1 MKKRR
6 LKKTPLVILLCIIL
20 GVCLVIAKT
29 TNNGTKKNNDNKV
42 VNKKTSKT
50 VSKSDKKK
58 SMSLVM
64 VGDVLTHD
72 SVLADALKA
81 DGSYDFTS
89 MFTDIKPMIKKY
101 DLKYLNQ
108 ESIIGGPS
116 FKYSGYPTF
125 NAPDSIGDNLIDTG
139 FNIFGLANN
148 HAYDKGEDAILY
160 SNKYWGSKDVITAG
174 TYSSFEDRDT
184 IKVYEKNGIK
194 YAFLAYTTSLNGY
207 TLSSDKSYLV
217 NVYSDEL
224 VKDDINKIKDKVDV
238 VIVAMHWGD
247 EYTNTPTNS
256 EVSIAQYLS
265 ELGVDLVIGTHPHVV
280 QPIEYVGETLVIY
293 SLGNFISNQLV
304 LGLNPAIGLMVGVDI
319 TVDGDETKVSIKEKE
334 LLYSYSDN
342 STNFKVI
349 PFSKMS
355 DDILNDYKSIEE
367 KYMSIVGDVN

>member
-72 SVLADALKA
+72 SVLADALKE
-81 DGSYDFTS
+81 DGSYDFTG

-160 SNKYWGSKDVITAG
+160 SNKYWSSKDVITAG
-174 TYSSFEDRDT
+174 TYSSKDERDD

-217 NVYSDEL
+217 NVYSDAL
-224 VKDDINKIKDKVDV
+224 VKDDVDKIKDKVDV

-256 EVSIAQYLS
+256 EKEIAQYLS

-304 LGLNPAIGLMVGVDI
+304 IGLNPAIGLMVGVDI
-319 TVDGDETKVSIKEKE
+319 TVDGDDTKISIKEKE
-334 LLYSYSDN
+334 LLYSYSKN

-349 PFSKMS
+349 PFSKMN
-355 DDILNDYKSIEE
+355 DDILSDYKSVEE
-367 KYMSIVGDVN
+367 KYMSIVGDVM

>member
-20 GVCLVIAKT
+20 GVCLIIAKT
-29 TNNGTKKNNDNKV
+29 TNNGTKKSNNNETV
-42 VNKKTSKT
+42 SKKSGKT

-72 SVLADALKA
+72 SVLTDALKE

-89 MFTDIKPMIKKY
+89 MFTDIKSMIKDY

-160 SNKYWGSKDVITAG
+160 SNKYWSSKDVITAG
-174 TYSSFEDRDT
+174 TYSSKDERDD

-217 NVYSDEL
+217 NVYSDAL
-224 VKDDINKIKDKVDV
+224 VKDDVDKIKDKVDV

-256 EVSIAQYLS
+256 EKEIAQYLS

-304 LGLNPAIGLMVGVDI
+304 IGLNPAIGLMVGVDI
-319 TVDGDETKVSIKEKE
+319 TVDGDDTKISIKEKE
-334 LLYSYSDN
+334 LLYSYSKS

-349 PFSKMS
+349 PFSKMN
-355 DDILNDYKSIEE
+355 DDILPDYKSVEE
-367 KYMSIVGDVN
+367 KYMSIVGDVM

>member
-6 LKKTPLVILLCIIL
+6 IKKTPLIIILCIIL
-20 GVCLVIAKT
+20 GACFVIAKT
-29 TNNGTKKNNDNKV
+29 TNKGVKKNNDSKV
-42 VNKKTSKT
+42 IEKENNKKD
-50 VSKSDKKK
+50 SKSDKKK
-58 SMSLVM
+58 SMSLLM

-72 SVLADALKA
+72 SVLADALKE

-89 MFTDIKPMIKKY
+89 MFTYIKPLIKDY
-101 DLKYLNQ
+101 DLKYVNQ

-139 FNIFGLANN
+139 FNVIGLANN
-148 HAYDKGEDAILY
+148 HAYDKGETAILY
-160 SNKYWGSKDVITAG
+160 SNKYWGSKDVIAAG
-174 TYSSFEDRDT
+174 TYSSFEDRDN

-256 EVSIAQYLS
+256 EVAIAQHLS
-265 ELGVDLVIGTHPHVV
+265 DLGVDLIIGTHPHVV

-342 STNFKVI
+342 STKFKVI

-355 DDILNDYKSIEE
+355 DDILSDYKSVEE

>member
-1 MKKRR
+1 MKRR
-6 LKKTPLVILLCIIL
+6 LKKTPLVIMLCI
-20 GVCLVIAKT
+20 VLVGCFVVAKT
-29 TNNGTKKNNDNKV
+29 TNKVNKSSNNSKV
-42 VNKKTSKT
+42 V
-50 VSKSDKKK
+50 DKKK
-58 SMSLVM
+58 EVSSNKKRSMSLVM

-72 SVLADALKA
+72 SVLADALKN
-81 DGSYDFTS
+81 DGSYDFSS
-89 MFTDIKPMIKKY
+89 MFSYIKPMIKDY
-101 DLKYLNQ
+101 DLKYVNE

-125 NAPDSIGDNLIDTG
+125 NAPDILGDNLIDTG
-139 FNIFGLANN
+139 FNVVGLANN
-148 HAYDKGEDAILY
+148 HAYDKGETAILY
-160 SNKYWGSKDVITAG
+160 SNKYCGSKDVIVSG
-174 TYSSFEDRDT
+174 TYSSFEDRDN

-238 VIVAMHWGD
+238 IIVAMHWGD

-256 EVSIAQYLS
+256 EREIAQYLS

-355 DDILNDYKSIEE
+355 DDILADYKNIEE

>member
-20 GVCLVIAKT
+20 GVCLIIAKT
-29 TNNGTKKNNDNKV
+29 TNNGTKKNNDNATV
-42 VNKKTSKT
+42 RKKSSKT

-72 SVLADALKA
+72 SVLADALKE

-89 MFTDIKPMIKKY
+89 MFTDIKSMIKDY

-160 SNKYWGSKDVITAG
+160 SNKYWSSKDVITAG
-174 TYSSFEDRDT
+174 TYSSKDERDD

-217 NVYSDEL
+217 NVYSDAL
-224 VKDDINKIKDKVDV
+224 VKDDVDKIKDKVDV

-256 EVSIAQYLS
+256 EKEIAQYLS

-304 LGLNPAIGLMVGVDI
+304 IGLNPAIGLMVGVDI
-319 TVDGDETKVSIKEKE
+319 TVDGDDTKISIKEKE
-334 LLYSYSDN
+334 LLYSYSKS

-349 PFSKMS
+349 PFSKMN
-355 DDILNDYKSIEE
+355 DDILPDYKSVEE
-367 KYMSIVGDVN
+367 KYMSIVGDVM

>member
-6 LKKTPLVILLCIIL
+6 LKKTPLIILLCIIL
-20 GVCLVIAKT
+20 GGCFIIAKT
-29 TNNGTKKNNDNKV
+29 TSNGTQKNND
-42 VNKKTSKT
+42 SKT
-50 VSKSDKKK
+50 TMKKSSKKETKTDKKK

-72 SVLADALKA
+72 AVLADALKE
-81 DGSYDFTS
+81 DGSYDFS
-89 MFTDIKPMIKKY
+89 PIFTYIKPMIKDY
-101 DLKYLNQ
+101 DLKYVNE

-139 FNIFGLANN
+139 FNVIGLANN
-148 HAYDKGEDAILY
+148 HAYDKGETAILY
-160 SNKYWGSKDVITAG
+160 SNKYWGSKDVIAAG
-174 TYSSFEDRDT
+174 TYSSFEDRDN

-217 NVYSDEL
+217 NVYSDCL

-256 EVSIAQYLS
+256 EVAIAQYLS
-265 ELGVDLVIGTHPHVV
+265 ELGVDLVIGTHPHVF

-342 STNFKVI
+342 STKFKVI

-355 DDILNDYKSIEE
+355 DDILSDYKSVEE

>member
-1 MKKRR
+1 MKSKKRR
-6 LKKTPLVILLCIIL
+6 LKKMPIIILLFVI
-20 GVCLVIAKT
+20 VIAVCFVA
-29 TNNGTKKNNDNKV
+29 NNPKKKVGKRKKNDTKV
-42 VNKKTSKT
+42 SEKVKKP
-50 VSKSDKKK
+50 KKNK
-58 SMSLVM
+58 SMSLIM

-72 SVLADALKA
+72 SVLADAKKEN
-81 DGSYDFTS
+81 GVYDFTS
-89 MFTDIKPMIKKY
+89 MFSDIKPMIKNY
-101 DLKYLNQ
+101 DLKYVNQ
-108 ESIIGGPS
+108 EAIIGGPS

-125 NAPDSIGDNLIDTG
+125 NAPDSIGDNLISTG

-148 HAYDKGEDAILY
+148 HAYDKGEVAITY
-160 SNKYWGSKDVITAG
+160 SNKYWSGKDVITAG
-174 TYSSFEDRDT
+174 TYSSFEERDD

-256 EVSIAQYLS
+256 QREIAQHLS

-304 LGLNPAIGLMVGVDI
+304 IGLNPAIGLMVGVDI
-319 TVDGDETKVSIKEKE
+319 TVDGDTTKIHIKEKE

-342 STNFKVI
+342 STKFKVI
-349 PFSKMS
+349 PFSKMN
-355 DDILNDYKSIEE
+355 DNILPDYKSVEE
-367 KYMSIVGDVN
+367 KYMSIVGDVM

>member
-20 GVCLVIAKT
+20 GVCLIIAKT
-29 TNNGTKKNNDNKV
+29 TNNGTKKSNNNETV
-42 VNKKTSKT
+42 SKKSGKT

-72 SVLADALKA
+72 SVLTDALKE

-89 MFTDIKPMIKKY
+89 MFTDVKSLIKDY

-160 SNKYWGSKDVITAG
+160 SNKYWSSKDVITAG
-174 TYSSFEDRDT
+174 TYSSKDERDD

-217 NVYSDEL
+217 NVYSDAL
-224 VKDDINKIKDKVDV
+224 VKDDVDKIKDKVDV

-256 EVSIAQYLS
+256 EKKIAQYLS

-304 LGLNPAIGLMVGVDI
+304 IGLNPAIGLMVGVDI
-319 TVDGDETKVSIKEKE
+319 TVDGDDTKISIKEKE
-334 LLYSYSDN
+334 LLYSYSKN

-349 PFSKMS
+349 PFSKMN
-355 DDILNDYKSIEE
+355 DDILPDYKSVEE
-367 KYMSIVGDVN
+367 KYMSIVGDVM

>member
-1 MKKRR
+1 MMKKRR
-6 LKKTPLVILLCIIL
+6 LKKTPLVILLCIL
-20 GVCLVIAKT
+20 LCGCFVIAKS
-29 TNNGTKKNNDNKV
+29 TNKSKKSSDNKV
-42 VNKKTSKT
+42 IEKKDNKVSSNKKR
-50 VSKSDKKK
+50 

-72 SVLADALKA
+72 SVLADALKN
-81 DGSYDFTS
+81 DGSYDFSS
-89 MFTDIKPMIKKY
+89 MFSYIKPMIKDY
-101 DLKYLNQ
+101 DLKYVNE

-125 NAPDSIGDNLIDTG
+125 NAPDILGDNLIDTG
-139 FNIFGLANN
+139 FNIIGLANN
-148 HAYDKGEDAILY
+148 HAYDKGETGILY
-160 SNKYWGSKDVITAG
+160 SNKYWGSKDVIASG
-174 TYSSFEDRDT
+174 TYSSHEDRDN

-207 TLSSDKSYLV
+207 ALSSDKSYLV

-224 VKDDINKIKDKVDV
+224 VKDDINKIKTKVDV

-247 EYTNTPTNS
+247 EYTNTPTES
-256 EVSIAQYLS
+256 EREIAKYLS
-265 ELGVDLVIGTHPHVV
+265 DLGVDLIIGTHPHVV

-319 TVDGDETKVSIKEKE
+319 TVDGTNTKVSIKEKE

-342 STNFKVI
+342 STKFKVI

-355 DDILNDYKSIEE
+355 DDILSDYKNIEE

>member
-1 MKKRR
+1 MKNKKRR
-6 LKKTPLVILLCIIL
+6 VKKVPIIVLLLMIIVV
-20 GVCLVIAKT
+20 GFIFINT
-29 TNNGTKKNNDNKV
+29 QDNTKKDTNIKSGKS
-42 VNKKTSKT
+42 NKKT
-50 VSKSDKKK
+50 VEKSNKK

-72 SVLADALKA
+72 ALLADAKKD
-81 DGSYDFTS
+81 DGTYDFSS
-89 MFTDIKPMIKKY
+89 MFSYIKPIIKDY
-101 DLKYLNQ
+101 DLKYVNE

-125 NAPDSIGDNLIDTG
+125 NAPDSVGDNLIDTG
-139 FNIFGLANN
+139 FNVIGLANN
-148 HAYDKGEDAILY
+148 HAYDKGEVAINY
-160 SNKYWGSKDVITAG
+160 SNKYWGGKDVITAG
-174 TYSSFEDRDT
+174 TYSSFQDRDD
-184 IKVYEKNGIK
+184 IKTYEKNGIK

-217 NVYSDEL
+217 NVYSNDL

-238 VIVAMHWGD
+238 IIVAMHWGD

-256 EVSIAQYLS
+256 QKEIAQYLS

-280 QPIEYVGETLVIY
+280 EPIEYVGETLVIY

-319 TVDGDETKVSIKEKE
+319 TVDGDSTKISIKDKE

-342 STNFKVI
+342 STKFKVI
-349 PFSKMS
+349 PFSKLS
-355 DDILNDYKSIEE
+355 DDILKDYKSIEE
-367 KYMSIVGDVN
+367 KYMSIVGDVM

>member
-1 MKKRR
+1 MMKKRR
-6 LKKTPLVILLCIIL
+6 LKKTPLVILLCIL
-20 GVCLVIAKT
+20 LCGCFVIAKS
-29 TNNGTKKNNDNKV
+29 TNKSKKSSDNKV
-42 VNKKTSKT
+42 IEKKDNKVSSNKKR
-50 VSKSDKKK
+50 

-72 SVLADALKA
+72 SVLADALKN
-81 DGSYDFTS
+81 DGSYDFSS
-89 MFTDIKPMIKKY
+89 MFSYIKPMIKDY
-101 DLKYLNQ
+101 DLKYVNE

-125 NAPDSIGDNLIDTG
+125 NAPDILGDNLIDTG
-139 FNIFGLANN
+139 FNIIGLANN
-148 HAYDKGEDAILY
+148 HAYDKGETGILY
-160 SNKYWGSKDVITAG
+160 SNKYWGSKDVIASG
-174 TYSSFEDRDT
+174 TYSSHEDRDN

-207 TLSSDKSYLV
+207 ALSSDKSYLV

-224 VKDDINKIKDKVDV
+224 VKDDINKIKTKVDV

-247 EYTNTPTNS
+247 EYTNTPTES
-256 EVSIAQYLS
+256 ELSIAKYLS

-319 TVDGDETKVSIKEKE
+319 TVDGDEAKVSIKEKE

-355 DDILNDYKSIEE
+355 DDILADYKNIEE
-367 KYMSIVGDVN
+367 KYMSIIGDVN

>member
-1 MKKRR
+1 MKKRKI
-6 LKKTPLVILLCIIL
+6 KKMPIIILLLIIIGIV
-20 GVCLVIAKT
+20 GVVVINPFNKT
-29 TNNGTKKNNDNKV
+29 IKNSDSKV
-42 VNKKTSKT
+42 T
-50 VSKSDKKK
+50 DKKK
-58 SMSLVM
+58 VSNIVKKKSLSLVM

-72 SVLADALKA
+72 SVLADAYI
-81 DGSYDFTS
+81 DGTYDFTS
-89 MFTDIKPMIKKY
+89 MFSYIKPMIKDY
-101 DLKYLNQ
+101 DLKYVNQ

-148 HAYDKGEDAILY
+148 HAYDKGENALLY
-160 SNKYWGSKDVITAG
+160 SNKYWSGKDVITAG
-174 TYSSFEDRDT
+174 TYSSFEDRDD
-184 IKVYEKNGIK
+184 IKVYEKNEIK

-207 TLSSDKSYLV
+207 ELSSDKSYLV

-238 VIVAMHWGD
+238 IIVAMHWGD

-256 EVSIAQYLS
+256 EKEIAQYLS
-265 ELGVDLVIGTHPHVV
+265 ELGVDIVIGTHPHVV

-319 TVDGDETKVSIKEKE
+319 TVDGDNTKISIKEKE

-342 STNFKVI
+342 STKFKVI
-349 PFSKMS
+349 PFSEMS
-355 DDILNDYKSIEE
+355 DDILSDYKSVEE
-367 KYMSIVGDVN
+367 KYMSIVGDVM

>member
-1 MKKRR
+1 MKKRK
-6 LKKTPLVILLCIIL
+6 LKKMPIIILLLIIIGIV
-20 GVCLVIAKT
+20 GVVIIKPS
-29 TNNGTKKNNDNKV
+29 NKNNKKKESSIKV
-42 VNKKTSKT
+42 T
-50 VSKSDKKK
+50 DKKK
-58 SMSLVM
+58 VNKSSKKKSLSLVM

-72 SVLADALKA
+72 SVLADAYI
-81 DGSYDFTS
+81 DGTYDFTS
-89 MFTDIKPMIKKY
+89 MFSYIKPMIKDY
-101 DLKYLNQ
+101 DLKYVNQ

-139 FNIFGLANN
+139 FNLFGLANN
-148 HAYDKGEDAILY
+148 HAYDKGETALLY
-160 SNKYWGSKDVITAG
+160 SNKYWSGKDVITAG
-174 TYSSFEDRDT
+174 TYSSFEDRDD

-207 TLSSDKSYLV
+207 ELSSDKSYLV

-238 VIVAMHWGD
+238 IIVAMHWGD

-256 EVSIAQYLS
+256 EKEIATYLS
-265 ELGVDLVIGTHPHVV
+265 ELGVDIVIGTHPHVV

-319 TVDGDETKVSIKEKE
+319 TVDGDNTKISIKEKE

-342 STNFKVI
+342 STKFKVI
-349 PFSKMS
+349 PFSEMS
-355 DDILNDYKSIEE
+355 DDILSDYKSIEE
-367 KYMSIVGDVN
+367 KYMSIVGNVN

>member
-1 MKKRR
+1 MKKRKI
-6 LKKTPLVILLCIIL
+6 KKMPIIILLLIIIGIV
-20 GVCLVIAKT
+20 GVVIIKPS
-29 TNNGTKKNNDNKV
+29 NNN
-42 VNKKTSKT
+42 NKKKESSIKETNKKKVNES
-50 VSKSDKKK
+50 SKKK

-72 SVLADALKA
+72 SVLADAYK
-81 DGSYDFTS
+81 DGTYDFTS
-89 MFTDIKPMIKKY
+89 MFSYIKPMIKDY
-101 DLKYLNQ
+101 DLKYVNQ

-148 HAYDKGEDAILY
+148 HAYDKGENALLY
-160 SNKYWGSKDVITAG
+160 SNKYWSGKDVITAG
-174 TYSSFEDRDT
+174 TYSSFEDRDD

-194 YAFLAYTTSLNGY
+194 YAFLAYTTSLNGFE
-207 TLSSDKSYLV
+207 LSSDKSYLV

-238 VIVAMHWGD
+238 IIVAMHWGD

-256 EVSIAQYLS
+256 EKEIAQYLS
-265 ELGVDLVIGTHPHVV
+265 ELGVDIVIGTHPHVV

-319 TVDGDETKVSIKEKE
+319 TVDGDNTKISIKEKE

-342 STNFKVI
+342 STKFKVI
-349 PFSKMS
+349 PFSEMS
-355 DDILNDYKSIEE
+355 DYILSDYKSVEE
-367 KYMSIVGDVN
+367 KYMSIVGDVM

>member
-1 MKKRR
+1 MKNKRR
-6 LKKTPLVILLCIIL
+6 RVKKGPIIILLFIIAVA
-20 GVCLVIAKT
+20 VCFVMIKPIKKKD
-29 TNNGTKKNNDNKV
+29 GSKKNDTKVSEKSKETKDN
-42 VNKKTSKT
+42 
-50 VSKSDKKK
+50 KK

-72 SVLADALKA
+72 SVLADAKKD
-81 DGSYDFTS
+81 DGTYDFTS
-89 MFTDIKPMIKKY
+89 MFSDIKPMIKNY
-101 DLKYLNQ
+101 DLKYVNQ
-108 ESIIGGPS
+108 EAIIGGPS

-125 NAPDSIGDNLIDTG
+125 NAPDAIGDNLISTG

-148 HAYDKGEDAILY
+148 HAYDKGETAITY
-160 SNKYWGSKDVITAG
+160 SNKYWSGKDVITAG
-174 TYSSFEDRDT
+174 TYSSFDERDD

-256 EVSIAQYLS
+256 EKEIAQYLS

-304 LGLNPAIGLMVGVDI
+304 IGLNPAIGLMVGVDI
-319 TVDGDETKVSIKEKE
+319 TVDGDTTKISIKEKE

-342 STNFKVI
+342 STKFKVI
-349 PFSKMS
+349 PFSKMN
-355 DDILNDYKSIEE
+355 DDILPDYKSVEE
-367 KYMSIVGDVN
+367 KYMSIVGDVM

>member
-20 GVCLVIAKT
+20 GVCLIIAKT
-29 TNNGTKKNNDNKV
+29 TNNGTKKNNDNATV
-42 VNKKTSKT
+42 RKKSSKT

-72 SVLADALKA
+72 SVLADALKE

-89 MFTDIKPMIKKY
+89 MFTDIKPMIKDY

-160 SNKYWGSKDVITAG
+160 SNKYWSSKDVITAG
-174 TYSSFEDRDT
+174 TYSSKDERDD

-217 NVYSDEL
+217 NVYSDAL
-224 VKDDINKIKDKVDV
+224 VKDDVDKIKDKVDV

-256 EVSIAQYLS
+256 EKEIAQYLS

-304 LGLNPAIGLMVGVDI
+304 IGLNPAIGLMVGVDI
-319 TVDGDETKVSIKEKE
+319 TVDGDDTKISIKEKE
-334 LLYSYSDN
+334 LLYSYSKN

-349 PFSKMS
+349 PFSKMN
-355 DDILNDYKSIEE
+355 DDILPDYKSVEE
-367 KYMSIVGDVN
+367 KYMSIVGDVM

>member
-20 GVCLVIAKT
+20 GACLIVAKT
-29 TNNGTKKNNDNKV
+29 TNNGTKKNNDNATV
-42 VNKKTSKT
+42 SKKSSKT

-72 SVLADALKA
+72 SVLADALKE

-89 MFTDIKPMIKKY
+89 MFTDIKPMIKDY

-160 SNKYWGSKDVITAG
+160 SNKYWSSKDVITAG
-174 TYSSFEDRDT
+174 TYSSKDERDD

-217 NVYSDEL
+217 NVYSDAL
-224 VKDDINKIKDKVDV
+224 VKDDVDKIKDKVDV

-256 EVSIAQYLS
+256 EKEIAQYLS

-304 LGLNPAIGLMVGVDI
+304 IGLNPAIGLMVGVDI
-319 TVDGDETKVSIKEKE
+319 TVDGDDTKISIKEKE
-334 LLYSYSDN
+334 LLYSYSKN

-349 PFSKMS
+349 PFSKMN
-355 DDILNDYKSIEE
+355 DDILPDYKSVEE
-367 KYMSIVGDVN
+367 KYMSIVGDVM

>member
-20 GVCLVIAKT
+20 GVCLIIAKT
-29 TNNGTKKNNDNKV
+29 TNNGTKKNNDNATV
-42 VNKKTSKT
+42 RKKSSKT

-72 SVLADALKA
+72 SVLADALKE

-89 MFTDIKPMIKKY
+89 MFTDIKSMIKDY

-160 SNKYWGSKDVITAG
+160 SNKYWSSKDVITAG
-174 TYSSFEDRDT
+174 TYSSKDERDD

-217 NVYSDEL
+217 NVYSDAL
-224 VKDDINKIKDKVDV
+224 VKDDVDKIKDKVDV

-256 EVSIAQYLS
+256 EKEIAQYLS

-304 LGLNPAIGLMVGVDI
+304 IGLNPAIGLMVGVDI
-319 TVDGDETKVSIKEKE
+319 TVDGDDTKISIKEKE
-334 LLYSYSDN
+334 LLYSYSKN

-349 PFSKMS
+349 PFSKMN
-355 DDILNDYKSIEE
+355 DDILPDYKSVEE
-367 KYMSIVGDVN
+367 KYMSIVGDVM

>member
-1 MKKRR
+1 MKKRK
-6 LKKTPLVILLCIIL
+6 LKKFPVVILL
-20 GVCLVIAKT
+20 LVIIGVVGIVIIKPGNKVDKKINSNIAD
-29 TNNGTKKNNDNKV
+29 KNNTI
-42 VNKKTSKT
+42 KKASKKE
-50 VSKSDKKK
+50 SKKK
-58 SMSLVM
+58 MSLVM

-72 SVLADALKA
+72 SVLADAYKNN
-81 DGSYDFTS
+81 SYDFS
-89 MFTDIKPMIKKY
+89 DMFSYIKPMISNY
-101 DLKYLNQ
+101 DLKYVNQ

-148 HAYDKGEDAILY
+148 HAYDKGETAIIY
-160 SNKYWGSKDVITAG
+160 SNKYWSGKDVITAG
-174 TYSSFEDRDT
+174 TYSSFEDRDN

-207 TLSSDKSYLV
+207 ELSSDKSYLV

-224 VKDDINKIKDKVDV
+224 ASDDINKIKNKVDV
-238 VIVAMHWGD
+238 IIVAMHWGD

-256 EVSIAQYLS
+256 EKMIATYLS
-265 ELGVDLVIGTHPHVV
+265 ELGVDLIIGTHPHVV

-319 TVDGDETKVSIKEKE
+319 IVDKDTTKISIKEKE

-342 STNFKVI
+342 STKFKVI

-355 DDILNDYKSIEE
+355 DDILSDYKSIEE
-367 KYMSIVGDVN
+367 KYMSIVGDVM

>member
-6 LKKTPLVILLCIIL
+6 LKKTPLIIILCVILGGCF
-20 GVCLVIAKT
+20 VIAKT
-29 TNNGTKKNNDNKV
+29 TNKGTKANSDSKV
-42 VNKKTSKT
+42 VEKKSSKKTEK
-50 VSKSDKKK
+50 KSKKK
-58 SMSLVM
+58 SLSLVM

-72 SVLADALKA
+72 SVLADALKE
-81 DGSYDFTS
+81 DGTYDFTP
-89 MFTDIKPMIKKY
+89 MFTYIKPIIKDY
-101 DLKYLNQ
+101 DLKYVNE
-108 ESIIGGPS
+108 ESIIGGAS

-139 FNIFGLANN
+139 FNLIGLANN
-148 HAYDKGEDAILY
+148 HAFDKGESAILY
-160 SNKYWGSKDVITAG
+160 SNKYWGGKDVITSG
-174 TYSSFEDRDT
+174 TYSSFEGRDD

-256 EVSIAQYLS
+256 EREIAQYLS

-355 DDILNDYKSIEE
+355 DDILADYKSIEE

>member
-6 LKKTPLVILLCIIL
+6 LKKTPLIIILCVILGGCF
-20 GVCLVIAKT
+20 VIAKT
-29 TNNGTKKNNDNKV
+29 TNKGTKANSDSKIV
-42 VNKKTSKT
+42 EKKSSKKAEK
-50 VSKSDKKK
+50 KSKKK

-72 SVLADALKA
+72 SVLADALKE
-81 DGSYDFTS
+81 DGTYDFTP
-89 MFTDIKPMIKKY
+89 MFTYIKPIIKDY
-101 DLKYLNQ
+101 DLKYVNE
-108 ESIIGGPS
+108 ESIIGGAS

-139 FNIFGLANN
+139 FNLIGLANN
-148 HAYDKGEDAILY
+148 HAFDKGESAILY
-160 SNKYWGSKDVITAG
+160 SNKYWGGKDVITSG
-174 TYSSFEDRDT
+174 TYSSFEERDD

-256 EVSIAQYLS
+256 EREIAQYLS

-355 DDILNDYKSIEE
+355 DDILADYKSIEE

>member
-1 MKKRR
+1 MKKRK
-6 LKKTPLVILLCIIL
+6 LKKMPIIILLLIIIGIV
-20 GVCLVIAKT
+20 GVVIIKPS
-29 TNNGTKKNNDNKV
+29 NKNNKKKESSIKV
-42 VNKKTSKT
+42 TDKKKVNKS
-50 VSKSDKKK
+50 SKKK

-72 SVLADALKA
+72 SVLADAYK
-81 DGSYDFTS
+81 DGAYDFTS
-89 MFTDIKPMIKKY
+89 MFSYIKPMIKDY
-101 DLKYLNQ
+101 DLKYVNQ

-148 HAYDKGEDAILY
+148 HAYDKGETALLY
-160 SNKYWGSKDVITAG
+160 SNKYWSGKDVITAG
-174 TYSSFEDRDT
+174 TYSSFEDRGD

-207 TLSSDKSYLV
+207 DLASDKSYLV
-217 NVYSDEL
+217 NVYSNEL
-224 VKDDINKIKDKVDV
+224 VKDDVNKIKDKVDV
-238 VIVAMHWGD
+238 IIVAMHWGD

-256 EVSIAQYLS
+256 EKEIASYLS
-265 ELGVDLVIGTHPHVV
+265 ELGVDLIIGTHPHVV

-319 TVDGDETKVSIKEKE
+319 TVDGDNTKISIKEKE

-342 STNFKVI
+342 STKFKVI

-355 DDILNDYKSIEE
+355 DDILSDYKSVEE
-367 KYMSIVGDVN
+367 KYMSIVGDVM

>member
-1 MKKRR
+1 MKNKRR
-6 LKKTPLVILLCIIL
+6 RVKKFPIIILLFIIIIIICF
-20 GVCLVIAKT
+20 VVIKPKKKVDT
-29 TNNGTKKNNDNKV
+29 KNKNDTKVSEKVKKPKKN
-42 VNKKTSKT
+42 
-50 VSKSDKKK
+50 KSL
-58 SMSLVM
+58 SLIM

-72 SVLADALKA
+72 SVLADARKE
-81 DGSYDFTS
+81 DGTYDFTS
-89 MFTDIKPMIKKY
+89 MFSDIKPMIKNY
-101 DLKYLNQ
+101 DLKYVNQ
-108 ESIIGGPS
+108 EAIIGGPS
-116 FKYSGYPTF
+116 FKYTGYPTF
-125 NAPDSIGDNLIDTG
+125 NAPDSIGDNLISTG

-148 HAYDKGEDAILY
+148 HAYDKGEVAITY
-160 SNKYWGSKDVITAG
+160 SNKYWSGKDVITAG
-174 TYSSFEDRDT
+174 TYSSFEDRDD

-256 EVSIAQYLS
+256 QREIAKYLS
-265 ELGVDLVIGTHPHVV
+265 DLGVDLVIGTHPHVV

-304 LGLNPAIGLMVGVDI
+304 IGLNPAIGLMVGVDI
-319 TVDGDETKVSIKEKE
+319 TVDGDTTKISIKEKE

-342 STNFKVI
+342 STKFKVI

-355 DDILNDYKSIEE
+355 DNILPDYKSVEE
-367 KYMSIVGDVN
+367 KYMSIVGDVM